1 MDKLPLNAPDVNTSA
16 HAPEAR
22 KRPNLLKGWRQLSL
36 KIWIGMLIATI
47 LAIAICIRWLD
58 APIALALH
66 PHAGRYSGLGNSF
79 DSSILVRG
87 EIIVIAALAIARLI
101 WGTLPDYARA
111 LFLASCSS
119 LIAFEAN
126 EYILKVIFGRQTPM
140 EFLQVPAVY
149 PFHFLQG
156 DDHSSF
162 PSGHMVMATTFAVVI
177 GRNIPGT
184 APFLITMLCFGAFAL
199 LLGDWH
205 FVSDTLAGA
214 FVGWTA
220 GLMATKIWKQQDE
233 AAVSAADQ

>member
-1 MDKLPLNAPDVNTSA
+1 MDKLPVNGPDANTIA
-16 HAPEAR
+16 HASGAG
-22 KRPNLLKGWRQLSL
+22 KGANLVEGGKLRSL
-36 KIWIGMLIATI
+36 KIWVGMLVATVV
-47 LAIAICIRWLD
+47 AIAVSIRWLD
-58 APIALALH
+58 APVALALH

-87 EIIVIAALAIARLI
+87 EIIVIAALAIARLA
-101 WGTLPDYARA
+101 WGTLPAYARA
-111 LFLASCSS
+111 LFLASCAS

-126 EYILKVIFGRQTPM
+126 EYILKVIFGRKTPV
-140 EFLQVPAVY
+140 EFLQAPAAY
-149 PFHFLQG
+149 PFNLLQG

-184 APFLITMLCFGAFAL
+184 APFLITMLGFGAFAL

-220 GLMATKIWKQQDE
+220 GLMATRIWNRE
-233 AAVSAADQ
+233 I

>member
-1 MDKLPLNAPDVNTSA
+1 MNELPFNGPDVNMIA
-16 HAPEAR
+16 HTPGAR
-22 KRPNLLKGWRQLSL
+22 KRTNLVEGGKLWSL
-36 KIWIGMLIATI
+36 RIWVGMLIATI
-47 LAIAICIRWLD
+47 VAIAISIRWLD
-58 APIALALH
+58 APVALALH

-87 EIIVIAALAIARLI
+87 EIIVIAALAIARLA
-101 WGTLPDYARA
+101 WGTLPAYART

-126 EYILKVIFGRQTPM
+126 EYILKVIFGRKTPI
-140 EFLQVPAVY
+140 EFLQAPATY
-149 PFHFLQG
+149 PFHFLRG

-205 FVSDTLAGA
+205 FVSDTVAGA
-214 FVGWTA
+214 FAGWTA
-220 GLMATKIWKQQDE
+220 GLMATKIWNRE
-233 AAVSAADQ
+233 I